1 MNNDVDSLVIYSGST
16 ARYLLKMGYTV
27 IDIKADKANKVKS
40 VFIFRR
46 ENRIENDMRE
56 FLRNNKD
63 NVITKEL
70 EIKDEEQKNVT
81 EPENN

>member
-1 MNNDVDSLVIYSGST
+1 MNNDVDSLVVYSGST
-16 ARYLLKMGYTV
+16 ARYLLKKGYAV

-46 ENRIENDMRE
+46 ENRIEKDMRE
-56 FLRNNKD
+56 FIRNSKY

-70 EIKDEEQKNVT
+70 EIKDEEQKNAT